1 MSISK
6 KVFDRNHASDTG
18 GDEGGKRGEDMAS
31 PLFYE
36 QKKRK
41 TKEKKTFKAGT
52 IKRLP
57 LR

>member
-18 GDEGGKRGEDMAS
+18 GDVGGKRGEDMAS

-36 QKKRK
+36 QKKGKQRK
-41 TKEKKTFKAGT
+41 
-52 IKRLP
+52 KRHSKQEL
-57 LR
+57 LKGCH